1 MHYSKKDYDTNYLY
15 LKKITNELKIS
26 FIDLHAEAFGKE
38 QNPEKFDASEGGH
51 YNEEGYRRAA
61 ETIYKFTKD

>member
-15 LKKITNELKIS
+15 LKKITKELKIS
-26 FIDLHAEAFGKE
+26 FIDLHTEAFGKE
-38 QNPEKFDASEGGH
+38 QNPDKFDPFEGGH
-51 YNEEGYRRAA
+51 YTVEGYKLAA